1 MKLKNIKSFSK
12 ILSRQF
18 CHGNKVP
25 RLDPSDLP
33 PSRSQLVPE
42 ISLRLLTPSHELW
55 HKPVFQEDEHLEPF
69 WSIFWPGGQV
79 LTRFIFDSKILE
91 GKRVLDLG
99 CGCGAQGMF
108 TTWVNINIFLSQKS
122 RCLEVLSFN
131 NFQTYFETIKSIGD
145 NVTIFEANQS
155 RSFYYRDST
164 TNINVVWQL

>member
-99 CGCGAQGMF
+99 CGCGAQGIF
-108 TTWVNINIFLSQKS
+108 ATWVNIFLNQKS
-122 RCLEVLSFN
+122 RCLEVLSN
-131 NFQTYFETIKSIGD
+131 LRYYKVNWRQCHHILRQIKADLFITVIVLLTSM
-145 NVTIFEANQS
+145 
-155 RSFYYRDST
+155 SFG
-164 TNINVVWQL
+164 NCN